1 MSDGSAQR
9 DEDRE
14 ARIAALE
21 AELASVRLAR
31 DEQAQALA
39 SVRRAHDQQMQAR
52 ERAEHEREQYRKL
65 YSLVLFEL
73 ERLKRQLFGKKSEAV
88 DPNQVQ
94 LVFAPVL
101 DALSRVEAGDASA
114 QSDVQSELEKL
125 RAAAEH
131 AAEVAASD
139 QGKSKSRKGHGRR
152 DFDAER
158 APVEIIVLEPPER
171 SLPGGETLVKI
182 GEEVSE
188 HFDYRPASIVRVRVV
203 RPKYRKSAT
212 DAGAMTIITAELPE
226 RPIPR
231 SIAGP
236 GLIAHV
242 ITQKYCD
249 HAPLHRQQVIFKR
262 HGVHLPRSTLANLVQ
277 GGTALLSHIVDA
289 MWQHA
294 RENAAWVAVD
304 ATGVLVQAAEQCRR
318 GHFWVV
324 VAQRDHVLFRYTP
337 KHNGSVPVDLL
348 GGFQGYV
355 IADASSVYHEL
366 YRSEPGITE
375 VGCWAHARRRW
386 FDALAVDR
394 ERAMIGIGFIGLLYD
409 AHKAATDPRTGL
421 TDTEK
426 RRVAAQ
432 PVLEKLYRWIELER
446 TNVFDESPI
455 AKAMN
460 YLLNQRIPL
469 SRFLEDGRLRLDN
482 NCSEVELRRQVIGRA
497 NWSFAGSDDGAEW
510 NAIATSLIASCQLH
524 AIEPWAYLRDVL
536 TLLPAWPKRDV
547 LQLAPKFWDHT
558 RQQPQTQ
565 QRLAAARLLGRFD
578 VVHEE
583 QSTS

>member
-1 MSDGSAQR
+1 MSDGAAQH
-9 DEDRE
+9 DEDLKS
-14 ARIAALE
+14 RIAVLE
-21 AELASVRLAR
+21 AE
-31 DEQAQALA
+31 LA
-39 SVRRAHDQQMQAR
+39 SVRRAHDQQAQMR
-52 ERAEHEREQYRKL
+52 ERAEHEREEYRKL

-73 ERLKRQLFGKKSEAV
+73 ERLKRQLFGKKAETV

-94 LVFAPVL
+94 LAFGPVL
-101 DALSRVEAGDASA
+101 DALARVEAGEAGA
-114 QSDVQSELEKL
+114 QTDVQDELAKL
-125 RAAAEH
+125 RAAAEQ
-131 AAEVAASD
+131 ASEETKPRTK
-139 QGKSKSRKGHGRR
+139 GKGGKGHGRR

-158 APVEIIVLEPPER
+158 APVEVIVLEPPER
-171 SLPGGETLVKI
+171 SLPGGESLVKI

-188 HFDYRPASIVRVRVV
+188 HFDYRPASVVRVRVV
-203 RPKYRKSAT
+203 RPKYRKAAT
-212 DAGAMTIITAELPE
+212 TSGGSPIITAELPE

-231 SIAGP
+231 SVAGP

-242 ITQKYCD
+242 ITQKFCD

-262 HGVHLPRSTLANLVQ
+262 FGVHLPRSTLANLVQ
-277 GGTALLSHIVDA
+277 GGTALLSRVVDA

-294 RENAAWVAVD
+294 REHAAWLAID

-348 GGFQGYV
+348 GGFSGYV

-375 VGCWAHARRRW
+375 VACWAHARRRW
-386 FDALAVDR
+386 YDALSIDR
-394 ERAMIGIGFIGLLYD
+394 ERAMVGIGFIGLLYD
-409 AHKAATDPRTGL
+409 AHNAATDPITGA
-421 TDTEK
+421 TDTAK
-426 RRVAAQ
+426 RRAAAE
-432 PVLEKLYRWIELER
+432 PVLQKLYRWIELER
-446 TNVFDESPI
+446 PNVVDESPI
-455 AKAMN
+455 AKAIS
-460 YLLNQRIPL
+460 YLLNQRVPL
-469 SRFLEDGRLRLDN
+469 ARFLEDGRLRLDN
-482 NCSEVELRRQVIGRA
+482 NCSEVELRRTVIGRA
-497 NWSFAGSDDGAEW
+497 NWTFAGSDDGAAW

-524 AIEPWAYLRDVL
+524 DIEPWAYLRDVL
-536 TLLPAWPKRDV
+536 TLLPAWPSRDV

-578 VVHEE
+578 EVHAEH
-583 QSTS
+583 STS